1 MGYRVARSRAR
12 FEQEI
17 ERSRFLGIAA
27 PVSAPED
34 VEEELRGVRQEFP
47 DATHHPW
54 AYLLGDPD
62 ASPRM
67 RFDDDGEPS
76 GTAGRPIL
84 NVLQRRKVGDALLV
98 VVRYF
103 GGVKLGAGGLVR
115 AYSGTA
121 SRLLDHVELASP
133 VARNTFVVRVDYA
146 DEQSARHVLRR
157 LGIEILS
164 ADYARDA
171 VLTLRTSDEER
182 ARVLAEISEV
192 TKGRARFGPDGDA
205 I

>member
-1 MGYRVARSRAR
+1 MSYRAARSRAR

-17 ERSRFLGIAA
+17 ERSRFIGIAA
-27 PVSAPED
+27 PVSSLEE
-34 VEEELRGVRQEFP
+34 VEAELERIREEFP
-47 DATHHPW
+47 DATHHTW
-54 AYLLGDPD
+54 AYLLGDPQG
-62 ASPRM
+62 SPKM

-84 NVLQRRKVGDALLV
+84 NVLQRRRVGDALLV

-121 SRLLDHVELASP
+121 SQLLDRVELAAASP
-133 VARNTFVVRVDYA
+133 RFPLSIRLDYGDERNARRI
-146 DEQSARHVLRR
+146 LGR
-157 LGIEILS
+157 LGIAVVS
-164 ADYARDA
+164 ADYSREVTLA
-171 VLTLRTSDEER
+171 VRVSEDERKAALE
-182 ARVLAEISEV
+182 EISEL
-192 TKGRARFGPDGDA
+192 TGGRARFGPEGDA

>member
-1 MGYRVARSRAR
+1 MSYRVARSRAR

-17 ERSRFLGIAA
+17 ERSRFIGIAA
-27 PVSAPED
+27 PVSSSEE
-34 VEEELRGVRQEFP
+34 VEEELGRIRREFP
-47 DATHHPW
+47 DATHHTW
-54 AYLLGDPD
+54 AYLLGDPEG
-62 ASPRM
+62 SPSM

-84 NVLQRRKVGDALLV
+84 NVLQRRKVGDTLLV

-121 SRLLDHVELASP
+121 SRLLDRAELGAP
-133 VARNTFVVRVDYA
+133 VRRSTFVVRLDYA
-146 DEQSARHVLRR
+146 DEQNARRVLTR
-157 LGIEILS
+157 LGIEIVS
-164 ADYARDA
+164 ADYTREAA
-171 VLTLRTSDEER
+171 LVLRASDEEKAR
-182 ARVLAEISEV
+182 AVEEISEI
-192 TKGRARFGPDGDA
+192 TRGRARLGSDEDA

>member
-1 MGYRVARSRAR
+1 MAYRVARSRAR

-27 PVSAPED
+27 PVSASEE
-34 VEEELRGVRQEFP
+34 VEEELRGIRREFP
-47 DATHHPW
+47 DATHHTW

-62 ASPRM
+62 ASPSM

-84 NVLQRRKVGDALLV
+84 NVLQRRKVGDTLLV

-121 SRLLDHVELASP
+121 SRLLDLVELASP
-133 VARNTFVVRVDYA
+133 VARNTFVVRLDYA
-146 DEQSARHVLRR
+146 DEQNARHILRR

-164 ADYARDA
+164 ADYSRDA
-171 VLTLRTSDEER
+171 VLTVRTSDEER
-182 ARVLAEISEV
+182 ARALAEISEV
-192 TKGRARFGPDGDA
+192 TSGRARFEPDGDA

>member
-1 MGYRVARSRAR
+1 
-12 FEQEI
+12 
-17 ERSRFLGIAA
+17 
-27 PVSAPED
+27 
-34 VEEELRGVRQEFP
+34 
-47 DATHHPW
+47 
-54 AYLLGDPD
+54 GDPG
-62 ASPRM
+62 ASPSM

-121 SRLLDHVELASP
+121 SRLLDQVELASP
-133 VARNTFVVRVDYA
+133 SARSTFAVRLDYA
-146 DEQSARHVLRR
+146 DEQSARHILRR
-157 LGIEILS
+157 LGIEIVS
-164 ADYARDA
+164 ADYSRDA
-171 VLTLRTSDEER
+171 VLTVRTSDEER
-182 ARVLAEISEV
+182 ARARAEISEV
-192 TKGRARFGPDGDA
+192 TSGRARFEPDEDA

>member
-1 MGYRVARSRAR
+1 MSYRVARSRAR
-12 FEQEI
+12 FAQEI

-27 PVSAPED
+27 PVSSSDE
-34 VEEELRGVRQEFP
+34 VEEELGRIRREFP
-47 DATHHPW
+47 DATHHTW
-54 AYLLGDPD
+54 AYLLGDPEG
-62 ASPRM
+62 SPSM

-84 NVLQRRKVGDALLV
+84 NVLQRRKVGDTLLV

-121 SRLLDHVELASP
+121 SRLLDRVELGAP
-133 VARNTFVVRVDYA
+133 VRRSTFVVRLDYA
-146 DEQSARHVLRR
+146 DEQNARRVLTR
-157 LGIEILS
+157 LGIEIVS
-164 ADYARDA
+164 ADYTREAA
-171 VLTLRTSDEER
+171 LVLRASDEEKAR
-182 ARVLAEISEV
+182 ALEEISEI
-192 TKGRARFGPDGDA
+192 TRGRARLGSEEDA